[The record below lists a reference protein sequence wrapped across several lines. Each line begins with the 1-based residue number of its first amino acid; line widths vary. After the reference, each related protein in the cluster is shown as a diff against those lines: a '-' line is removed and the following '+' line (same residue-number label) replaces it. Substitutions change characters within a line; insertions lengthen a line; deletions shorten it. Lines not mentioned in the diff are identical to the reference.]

1 MAHEPVSLEVA
12 RIERAITELLEAL
25 EADAKKNPS
34 KEFPVIAALFA
45 ALRPRKED
53 DTDRLIQRPVAI
65 SCRIGLR
72 LLGRRLVERVGN
84 IDTIMEIAERAA
96 EGPNKADRLVV
107 IADAWKTVLEPFEA
121 PPAKKA

>member
-25 EADAKKNPS
+25 EDDARKNPS
-34 KEFPVIAALFA
+34 KEFPIISALIAAV
-45 ALRPRKED
+45 RSQKED
-53 DTDRLIQRPVAI
+53 ETDKLIRHPVAM

-84 IDTIMEIAERAA
+84 IDRIMDIAERAA

-107 IADAWKTVLEPFEA
+107 IADTWKTVLEPLHA
-121 PPAKKA
+121 PPVKKT